1 MQPTLYR
8 LCLLLLL
15 NLPLRAQIPSTL
27 RADSWA
33 QAQRQG
39 VGTVTALWNGVDP
52 FIFRGKTGQL
62 AGVEYE
68 VMEAFRAWLQRR
80 YGVRLTVNWLEVP
93 QFDELLPYVTTTRQP
108 GVFGWAYFSIT
119 DQRRRAVRFT
129 ASYMPDLNVLVTNSR
144 VPDFP
149 TNATLEE
156 RLRNGEAYTMRNTT
170 MADDVAQLRRR
181 LGGVPLRVMEN
192 DYDILQQISRQP
204 NAFGYLPL
212 SLYIVALQNG
222 LNVKRQPLLMTRRE
236 GFAGIFPLRSDW
248 VGPVNEYFNSP
259 EFRTLSD
266 DLMRK
271 YLGSQM
277 SGLIEK
283 TPLSDS
289 MNGDVRLLKLEK
301 EIVTQRFVDAALRVQ
316 QEKIYRNL
324 FLLGLLALL
333 GLSGALYARFRAKQ
347 KFNQKLA
354 EQNELIRQQNG
365 LIELTNRKLEMK
377 VLQAQLNPHF
387 IFNSLNAIQYFVTLD
402 DKRAAL
408 RYISA
413 FSRFL
418 RNLLDGASAST
429 TTVPQECRL
438 LEQYLTLE
446 QIRFPNKFRFE
457 VRAEPGALPLELPAL
472 LIHPFVENALYHGV
486 LNRPDAGGFLDVHFA
501 TDDGALLVTVT
512 DNGIGREAA
521 RHLRQRKSGT
531 DLTPHERLVKDRIA
545 LMNEQGE
552 TPILLEISDLAEG
565 TRVLLQ
571 ISGGDG
577 GG

>member
-1 MQPTLYR
+1 MRPTVYR
-8 LCLLLLL
+8 LFLLLLL
-15 NLPLRAQIPSTL
+15 SLPLRAQIPPTL

-33 QAQRQG
+33 QVQRQG
-39 VGTVTALWNGVDP
+39 TGTVTALWNGVDP

-68 VMEAFRAWLQRR
+68 VMEAFRAWLGRR
-80 YGVRLTVNWLEVP
+80 YGVRLTVDWLEVP
-93 QFDELLPYVTTTRQP
+93 RFEDVLPYVTTTRQP

-119 DQRRRAVRFT
+119 DERRRSVRFT
-129 ASYMPDLNVLVTNSR
+129 APYMPDLNVLVTNSR

-149 TNATLEE
+149 TNATLEN

-248 VGPVNEYFNSP
+248 AGPVDEYFNSP

-271 YLGSQM
+271 YLGNQM
-277 SGLIEK
+277 SGLVEK
-283 TPLSDS
+283 GPLSDS
-289 MNGDVRLLKLEK
+289 MNSDVRLLKLEK

-324 FLLGLLALL
+324 FLLGVLALL

-472 LIHPFVENALYHGV
+472 LVHPFVENALYHGI
-486 LNRPDAGGFLDVHFA
+486 LNRPDAGGILDVQF
-501 TDDGALLVTVT
+501 TTEGGVLLVAVT

-521 RHLRQRKSGT
+521 RQLRQRKAGT

-545 LMNEQGE
+545 LMNEQGDA
-552 TPILLEISDLAEG
+552 PILLEIHDLPEG
-565 TRVLLQ
+565 TRVMLRVGK
-571 ISGGDG
+571 SGN
-577 GG
+577 